1 MFVSGF
7 EKVLLALQWIFCA
20 YSHCPLWVGKLVY
33 YRASYT
39 VDVALSIH
47 WAHTL
52 GLLLDRSSSDHSV
65 SDCGLS

>member
-1 MFVSGF
+1 MFVSGL

-20 YSHCPLWVGKLVY
+20 YSHFPLCVGKLVY

-47 WAHTL
+47 WGSYIGTVA
-52 GLLLDRSSSDHSV
+52 GLKQQ
-65 SDCGLS
+65 